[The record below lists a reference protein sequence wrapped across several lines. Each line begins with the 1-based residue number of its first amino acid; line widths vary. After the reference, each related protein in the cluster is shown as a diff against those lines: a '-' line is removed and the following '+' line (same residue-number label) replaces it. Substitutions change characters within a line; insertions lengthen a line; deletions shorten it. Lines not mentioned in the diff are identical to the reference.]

1 MRGNFLLYSL
11 IFPVILGV
19 SGCAGMDED
28 VSSPVTT
35 VMRVCQSEIELA
47 GRFSVR
53 YAQDGQEQAAHGQFQ
68 WVQAGGRT
76 DIKLLSPLGQTV
88 ATIELAPM
96 LAKLTMAGKAPRTAL
111 DADALVADALGWPLP
126 VSGLRGWL
134 QGCAQTAEGG
144 HFVATPD
151 SSEARTHDG
160 WRLHYLAWE
169 QEGNIPRPKR
179 IDLERQT
186 ENGEV
191 SLRLVIDDWRPAG
204 K

>member
-11 IFPVILGV
+11 IFPVIAGI
-19 SGCAGMDED
+19 SGCAGMGED

-35 VMRVCQSEIELA
+35 VMRVCQNEIELA

-53 YAQDGQEQAAHGQFQ
+53 YGQDGLEQAAHGQFQ

-76 DIKLLSPLGQTV
+76 DIKLLSPLGQTI

-96 LAKLTMAGKAPRTAL
+96 AAKLTMAGKAPRTAIG
-111 DADALVADALGWPLP
+111 ADALVAQALGWPLP

-134 QGCAQTAEGG
+134 QGCAQTVDGE

-151 SSEARTHDG
+151 RSEVRTRDG
-160 WRLHYLAWE
+160 WRLQYLAWE
-169 QEGNIPRPKR
+169 QDNGVPRPKR
-179 IDLERQT
+179 IDLERRT
-186 ENGEV
+186 GGGEV
-191 SLRLVIDDWRPAG
+191 SLRLVIDDWRLAG